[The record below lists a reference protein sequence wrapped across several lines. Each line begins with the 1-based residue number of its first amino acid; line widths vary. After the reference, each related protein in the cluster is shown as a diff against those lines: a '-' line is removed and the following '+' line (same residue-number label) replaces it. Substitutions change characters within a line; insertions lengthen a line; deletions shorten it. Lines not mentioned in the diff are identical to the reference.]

1 METTT
6 EYKCPNCGAPMH
18 FLPESQRLTCDYC
31 ASSFS
36 IEEASA
42 ATEAQNAQE
51 EQNFDWGNY
60 KKNLS
65 DEKLDG
71 TKTFSCPSCGAS
83 VETLATT
90 MSLVC
95 PYCKNN
101 MVLNEAASG
110 GLKPNKIIP
119 FKLTEDKLQEILR
132 SFYKEKKLIPSA
144 FVDAYKKAKPV
155 GVYVPFWLFDSDL
168 CGDAKFSA
176 KKSHSRTSGNYRITT
191 TEHYVIKKSG
201 NMSFKQLPVDAS
213 LKMDNALMDS
223 LEPFD
228 YSKLTDF
235 DGQYLAG
242 YCADRFDRNPDEE
255 LPRAK
260 ERMLRK
266 AEKLFR
272 QSISGYSSVCLT
284 SNSLGVKNP
293 DVIYAMLPIYAFE
306 CKYKDQ
312 VYQYAINGQTGK
324 IVGNFPVDTKKERFW
339 YWFTFITS
347 GAIAALI
354 PLVLQI
360 IF

>member
-83 VETLATT
+83 VVTLATT

-201 NMSFKQLPVDAS
+201 NHFGYPIFDLWCRIFENDDLRQQRPKISFPNNRHHYFRKYPNIL
-213 LKMDNALMDS
+213 LI
-223 LEPFD
+223 
-228 YSKLTDF
+228 
-235 DGQYLAG
+235 
-242 YCADRFDRNPDEE
+242 RFHEVYFCV
-255 LPRAK
+255 L
-260 ERMLRK
+260 
-266 AEKLFR
+266 
-272 QSISGYSSVCLT
+272 
-284 SNSLGVKNP
+284 SNH
-293 DVIYAMLPIYAFE
+293 
-306 CKYKDQ
+306 
-312 VYQYAINGQTGK
+312 
-324 IVGNFPVDTKKERFW
+324 
-339 YWFTFITS
+339 
-347 GAIAALI
+347 
-354 PLVLQI
+354 
-360 IF
+360 